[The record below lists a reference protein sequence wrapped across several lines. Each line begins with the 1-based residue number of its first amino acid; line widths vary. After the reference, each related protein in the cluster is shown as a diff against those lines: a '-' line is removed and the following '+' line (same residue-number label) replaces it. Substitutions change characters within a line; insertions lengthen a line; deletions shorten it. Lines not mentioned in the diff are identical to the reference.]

1 MKKTLIA
8 AAVAASVIAPISAH
22 AVNSAAD
29 DAGEALIYPYYNVNQ
44 GNQTFIGVVN
54 TTNHAK
60 VLKVRFREAVE
71 SEDVFDFQLWLSAH
85 DHWTA
90 VLNQINGQVRVS
102 TADLSCTV
110 PQVINNPSA
119 VFNATRVPA
128 IYTGNVLDR
137 ISEGHAEV
145 IEMAALAPHGV
156 VGVGEL
162 VTAITHVNGV
172 PADCTGPINF
182 NNQGRVVR
190 VEGTA
195 VNNGWGASFNQPLGG
210 VYGISAVFNPLD
222 GTYFTYTAEALE
234 QFAAQPIFYPQTE
247 ERYDPG
253 PDHTADLF
261 LGAVQILNFDLPD
274 LSTPDSLEGIAAPVE
289 IIGQAFSS
297 ANGALPLDPDLIT
310 RGFYTTD
317 GVGIADNLGNLPLG
331 TPTGSNAARKKRDAV
346 TTALMGVRIINDYLT
361 GDLYD
366 TDWVFTFPGRYLYRL
381 PFNTL
386 TTYPMELPFN
396 SVVDRTTGRGCE
408 EFGTNILYGREEEQL
423 IGDNIGFSPGIA
435 PDVFALCYE
444 VNVIAVNDPSAF
456 GTPTSALGSIAVR
469 ADATSS
475 QLFGWADFGLEN
487 HALRDDRGGV
497 GIIDPDPLL
506 GNQFHLGMPVIGFAA
521 ITESKGDVDRGGA
534 FMHKIKRGVAVN
546 VEGTGLPGP
555 IDPDPEPVGGL
566 PPIL

>member
-8 AAVAASVIAPISAH
+8 AAVAASVIAPISAQ

-29 DAGEALIYPYYNVNQ
+29 DAGEALIYPYYNVNE
-44 GNQTFIGVVN
+44 GNQSFIAVVN

-90 VLNQINGQVRVS
+90 VISQINGQVRVS

-110 PQVINNPSA
+110 PQVINNTTA
-119 VFNATRVPA
+119 VFNPTRVPL

-145 IEMAALAPHGV
+145 IEMAALGHHNV
-156 VGVGEL
+156 VGIGEL
-162 VTAITHVNGV
+162 VNAVTHVNGV
-172 PADCTGPINF
+172 PADCNGPINF

-190 VEGTA
+190 IEGTA

-210 VYGISAVFNPLD
+210 VYGISAIFNPTD

-247 ERYDPG
+247 ALYRPG

-261 LGAVQILNFDLPD
+261 LGSVEVLEFDLPD
-274 LSTPDSLEGIAAPVE
+274 LSTPDSIEGQLGPQTIV
-289 IIGQAFSS
+289 GQAFNS
-297 ANGALPLDPDLIT
+297 ANGFLPLDLDLVT
-310 RGFYTTD
+310 RGTYITN
-317 GVGIADNLGNLPLG
+317 GILVTDNLGLNPLLD
-331 TPTGSNAARKKRDAV
+331 PPIDPLLRSNAARKKRDAV

-361 GDLYD
+361 GVEYD

-381 PFNTL
+381 PPNSL
-386 TTYPMELPFN
+386 TTYPMDNPFD

-408 EFGTNILYGREEEQL
+408 QFGSNILYGREEEQL
-423 IGDNIGFSPGIA
+423 IGSNIGFSPGDA
-435 PDVFALCYE
+435 PDIFALCYE
-444 VNVIAVNDPSAF
+444 VNVIAVNDSTAF

-475 QLFGWADFGLEN
+475 QVFGWADFGLQN
-487 HALRDDRGGV
+487 HALRDDFGGI
-497 GIIDPDPLL
+497 GDDLTNFI
-506 GNQFHLGMPVIGFAA
+506 HLGMPVVGFAA
-521 ITESKGDVDRGGA
+521 IVERKGDVDRGGA
-534 FMHKIKRGVAVN
+534 FMHKITRGVAIN
-546 VEGTGLPGP
+546 VGGVIE
-555 IDPDPEPVGGL
+555 PEPEPEPGL
-566 PPIL
+566 PPINL